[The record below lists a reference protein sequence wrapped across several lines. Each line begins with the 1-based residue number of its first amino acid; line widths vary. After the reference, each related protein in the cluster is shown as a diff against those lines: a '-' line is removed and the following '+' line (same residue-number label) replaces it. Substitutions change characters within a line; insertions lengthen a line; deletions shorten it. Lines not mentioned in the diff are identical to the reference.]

1 MGEATLLPVIGPQIP
16 AQAPALNALEGLPG
30 AVELEGA
37 ALNTCSPEGG
47 RGPGSG
53 RDGGGGGVRGWVW
66 WEGGLGCS

>member
-1 MGEATLLPVIGPQIP
+1 MERVLRTVV
-16 AQAPALNALEGLPG
+16 PG
-30 AVELEGA
+30 AKKKYGGGAEGGDA
-37 ALNTCSPEGG
+37 EVGEGG